1 MHMCNFCSNF
11 VADLKLNSMKRIACS
26 LLLTALFGLYGFAAL
41 PEVTL
46 RDVDGNNVDI
56 ASLAQSGKP
65 VIISFF
71 ATWCKPCVRELKAID
86 DLYPEWQE
94 ETGVEM
100 YIVSIDQGQD
110 TQKVKPMVDG
120 NGWDYHVLLDPN
132 GALKRALNVQNVP
145 HLIVIDSK
153 GKIVYSHAGYTDGDE
168 DEIRKYLK

>member
-46 RDVDGNNVDI
+46 RDVAGNNVDI

-86 DLYPEWQE
+86 DLYPEWC
-94 ETGVEM
+94 G
-100 YIVSIDQGQD
+100 D
-110 TQKVKPMVDG
+110 
-120 NGWDYHVLLDPN
+120 
-132 GALKRALNVQNVP
+132 
-145 HLIVIDSK
+145 
-153 GKIVYSHAGYTDGDE
+153 VYRLY
-168 DEIRKYLK
+168 

>member
-1 MHMCNFCSNF
+1 
-11 VADLKLNSMKRIACS
+11 MKRIVCS

-46 RDVDGNNVDI
+46 RDVDGNNVAI

-71 ATWCKPCVRELKAID
+71 ATWCKPCIRELKAID

-110 TQKVKPMVDG
+110 TQKV
-120 NGWDYHVLLDPN
+120 NRWRT
-132 GALKRALNVQNVP
+132 A
-145 HLIVIDSK
+145 
-153 GKIVYSHAGYTDGDE
+153 TDG
-168 DEIRKYLK
+168 IFMFYSTPTALSNVR

>member
-1 MHMCNFCSNF
+1 
-11 VADLKLNSMKRIACS
+11 MKRIVCS

-110 TQKVKPMVDG
+110 TQKVKPMADG
-120 NGWDYHVLLDPN
+120 N
-132 GALKRALNVQNVP
+132 
-145 HLIVIDSK
+145 
-153 GKIVYSHAGYTDGDE
+153 
-168 DEIRKYLK
+168 